1 MITDAVESTIERRLL
16 VNYRIEPDLVA
27 ALLPRP
33 FRPQLVSGWAV
44 GGVCFIRLGALRL
57 APMPSALGVTTENVA
72 HRFAVEWDG
81 DEGTQVGVYVPR
93 RDTDSRLTSLAGGRL
108 FPGHHWLA
116 TFDVHEQGPELRI
129 AVASRDS
136 VVELAVQAREASH
149 LGGSLFASIDD
160 AVDFFRRGSSGYSP
174 TERSGAGRLDGVP
187 PGERPLGRPA
197 GDRRAHGVERVR
209 RRDACS
215 RLGRASSTPGMVM
228 RNLPVTWLAQG
239 VLQCRQPSVIPAFT
253 EG

>member
-1 MITDAVESTIERRLL
+1 MITNAVESTIERRLL
-16 VNYRIEPDLVA
+16 VNYRIEPDRVA

-57 APMPSALGVTTENVA
+57 AHMPSALGVTTENVA

-81 DEGTQVGVYVPR
+81 DEGPRVGVYVPR
-93 RDTDSRLTSLAGGRL
+93 RDTNSRLTSLAGGRL

-136 VVELAVQAREASH
+136 VVGLAVQAREASH
-149 LGGSLFASIDD
+149 LGGSLFGSIDD
-160 AVDFFRRGSSGYSP
+160 AVDFFRRGSVGYSP
-174 TERSGAGRLDGVP
+174 TERSGAGRLDGVRLVSDRWDARPVTVEHMASSVFEDETQFP
-187 PGERPLGRPA
+187 PGTCIL
-197 GDRRAHGVERVR
+197 D
-209 RRDACS
+209 S
-215 RLGRASSTPGMVM
+215 GMVM
-228 RNLPVTWLAQG
+228 RDLPVEWLAQG
-239 VLQCRQPSVIPAFT
+239 ASV
-253 EG
+253 G